1 MSFKLNLNVDN
12 ATSFIDKKVLDGVKK
27 DAKSAYQTLVEK
39 NGEGNDFL
47 GWLDLP
53 VDYDKEEFARILAA
67 AKKIQ
72 SNSSV
77 LVAIGIG

>member
-53 VDYDKEEFARILAA
+53 VAYDHREFDRIKQAAARI
-67 AKKIQ
+67 Q
-72 SNSSV
+72 EQC
-77 LVAIGIG
+77 